1 MFSYLQAV
9 HKAIVKPY
17 THRMRNLMLEINF
30 GCEAEIFA
38 SDLRFNMFDDSL
50 TNCYRGQEPL
60 KNEEATSLLKARL
73 NRIIELFQN
82 KFSDLYNEI

>member
-1 MFSYLQAV
+1 
-9 HKAIVKPY
+9 
-17 THRMRNLMLEINF
+17 MLEMNF